1 MTQLVHIHISND
13 LTDSVIAKHAVKS
26 VEQI

>member
-1 MTQLVHIHISND
+1 MTQLVRIPISND